1 MRRARIVL
9 LAHRDKCVLHNESES
24 FNSTFVLSNKSQ
36 ERGREGGRGGGR
48 GGDEEMEE
56 RTYHGGEDKR
66 MRRRREDRGKMELRD
81 EQVEG
86 SSAKSNRQR
95 R

>member
-36 ERGREGGRGGGR
+36 ERGGGEEEEEEEEG
-48 GGDEEMEE
+48 EEEE
-56 RTYHGGEDKR
+56 QERMYHGGEDRR

>member
-1 MRRARIVL
+1 MMRWYCQPP
-9 LAHRDKCVLHNESES
+9 HE
-24 FNSTFVLSNKSQ
+24 
-36 ERGREGGRGGGR
+36 EG
-48 GGDEEMEE
+48 EEEEEE
-56 RTYHGGEDKR
+56 RTYHRGEDKR